1 MANLTPKQLHVL
13 RLIHENR
20 AKRGYAPTMQE
31 LADRLGVS
39 KVTVF
44 EHVEALIKKGL
55 LRRDPNKARS
65 LEVSPQFSFP
75 PVDGPA
81 GLPVMG
87 QIAAGKPIEAV
98 ENKETLDPGE
108 MFHNDGKTYVL
119 RVRGDSMVEKHICDG
134 DYVIIRRQETANDGD
149 IVVAMV
155 DEGDVTL
162 KGYFREKNRIRL
174 QPANETMEPIFSDN
188 VKVQGV
194 VVGVL
199 RRYAYRAR

>member
-1 MANLTPKQLHVL
+1 MANLTPKQLQVL
-13 RLIHENR
+13 RLIHEHR
-20 AKRGYAPTMQE
+20 TKRGYAPTMQE

-55 LRRDPNKARS
+55 LNRDPNKARS
-65 LEVSPQFSFP
+65 LEVVPNFEFP
-75 PVDGPA
+75 DEMAA

-87 QIAAGKPIEAV
+87 RIAAGKPIEAI
-98 ENKETLDPGE
+98 EAKETLDLGSL
-108 MFHNDGKTYVL
+108 FVNDGHTFVL
-119 RVRGDSMVEKHICDG
+119 HVQGDSMIEKHICDG
-134 DYVIIRRQETANDGD
+134 DQLIIRRQETAN
-149 IVVAMV
+149 
-155 DEGDVTL
+155 EGDVVVALLDNGEVTL
-162 KGYFREKNRIRL
+162 KSFYRENNRIRL
-174 QPANETMEPIFSDN
+174 QPANAAMEPIYVDN